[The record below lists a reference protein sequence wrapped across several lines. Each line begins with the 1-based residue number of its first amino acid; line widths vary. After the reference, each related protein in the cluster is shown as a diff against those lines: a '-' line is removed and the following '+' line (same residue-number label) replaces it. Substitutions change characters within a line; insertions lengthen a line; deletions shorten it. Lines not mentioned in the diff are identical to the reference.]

1 MICSPSGIF
10 PRRVIFYAHIP
21 PNRCSYPQKVS
32 RIPFGRELIVLNYT
46 QKEQIISMRKQ
57 NMTYAVISEKIG
69 VSVGTIKSFCHR
81 NGITS
86 EEVLSK

>member
-1 MICSPSGIF
+1 MNS
-10 PRRVIFYAHIP
+10 A
-21 PNRCSYPQKVS
+21 
-32 RIPFGRELIVLNYT
+32 

-57 NMTYAVISEKIG
+57 NITYAVISEKIG